1 MAQQVLPTYRGAD
14 AARVRAGQAR
24 RSGRDRRLGEHAG
37 VRQRMKRQSASRP
50 QDPEDFY
57 ADHEEYSRQVL
68 ANADFPVYGV
78 DRVEQ
83 AAVEQG
89 RGGQGVGG
97 QGMGVHRVGPARGE
111 GDAPPIGDPAAGSPG
126 EAGIDALAEYEV
138 SNGRLGWVEVRSGD
152 WSSVEGPYVTVR
164 TYRPGAERAQPLP
177 DLEDVVEDER
187 DRVYEQLDID
197 EGDGPGSVRALR
209 EWITVEGE
217 PRAVQ
222 IHEDRRA
229 DGGAAE
235 PAPSGQA
242 PVWAGRLRV
251 DGITVTITGRGVPP
265 GGIELKRIE
274 DFERYILGRTD
285 LMRKLAARQAQRV
298 ALEERELPPV
308 VGLEAH
314 RAVVEH
320 AVGEAVAIEAQ
331 VRARRTPRLPRRLR
345 GEAGAVRWEA
355 AVRQQMKLASE
366 TREEAGESVTTM
378 VNHLTRLAQNT
389 DWAVGTPEGKA
400 ALEEVIR
407 YTVFASEVP
416 SLPAQRAWERLW
428 SGGTPRSVAGT
439 EEAWL
444 TAWEQWRVERTEY

>member
-1 MAQQVLPTYRGAD
+1 
-14 AARVRAGQAR
+14 
-24 RSGRDRRLGEHAG
+24 
-37 VRQRMKRQSASRP
+37 MKRTSASRP

-68 ANADFPVYGV
+68 SDADFPVYAV
-78 DRVEQ
+78 DR
-83 AAVEQG
+83 AEQG
-89 RGGQGVGG
+89 GGA
-97 QGMGVHRVGPARGE
+97 HRADPARE
-111 GDAPPIGDPAAGSPG
+111 AADTPPNELPSTGAVAGG
-126 EAGIDALAEYEV
+126 EATGGEVAGDSDALAEYELQ
-138 SNGRLGWVEVRSGD
+138 NGRLGWVEVRSGD
-152 WSSVEGPYVTVR
+152 WTSVEGPYVTVR
-164 TYRPGAERAQPLP
+164 TYRPGAERGAALP

-222 IHEDRRA
+222 IHEDCRS
-229 DGGAAE
+229 GEGAE
-235 PAPSGQA
+235 PSR

-251 DGITVTITGRGVPP
+251 DGITVTVTGRGVPP
-265 GGIELKRIE
+265 GGIELKKIQ

-285 LMRKLAARQAQRV
+285 LMRKLAAQQAHRA

-320 AVGEAVAIEAQ
+320 AVREAVSIEAQ
-331 VRARRTPRLPRRLR
+331 VRARRTPRLPRRSR
-345 GEAGAVRWEA
+345 GAAGAVRWEA
-355 AVRQQMKLASE
+355 AVRQQMRLASE
-366 TREEAGESVTTM
+366 TREEAGESVTAM

-389 DWAVGTPEGKA
+389 DWAAATPEGTA
-400 ALEEVIR
+400 AMEEVIR
-407 YTVFASEVP
+407 YTAFASEVP
-416 SLPAQRAWERLW
+416 SLPAQRAWERYW
-428 SGGTPRSVAGT
+428 SGGAPRAASAA

-444 TAWEQWRVERTEY
+444 TAWEQWRVERTQH